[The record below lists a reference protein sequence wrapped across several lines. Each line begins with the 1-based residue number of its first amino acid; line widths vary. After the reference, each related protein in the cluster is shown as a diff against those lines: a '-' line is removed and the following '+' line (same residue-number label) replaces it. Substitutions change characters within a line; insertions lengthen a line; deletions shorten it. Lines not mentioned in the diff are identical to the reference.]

1 MQNRGLLA
9 APEGSPVLPVLFANR
24 SATLFK
30 MSRFTDC
37 VEDINEALR
46 LGYPNNLHYKVSK
59 W

>member
-1 MQNRGLLA
+1 MA

-30 MSRFTDC
+30 MSRFADC